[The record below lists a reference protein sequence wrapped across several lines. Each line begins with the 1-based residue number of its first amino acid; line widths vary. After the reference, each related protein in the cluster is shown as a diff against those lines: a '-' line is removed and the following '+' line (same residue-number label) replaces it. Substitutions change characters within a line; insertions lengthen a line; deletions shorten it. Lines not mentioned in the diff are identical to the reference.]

1 MNKVFCHIVGL
12 NDKIKSQILSILK
25 GKNFNFHIIDLDDI
39 TQNIINDKNM
49 NQMYNKYESYFQKSK
64 LKDSS
69 KVNTKKYKEIEKK
82 MNEYW
87 KNKFNFIL
95 NKEIKNVK
103 NKKIILIGLNTH
115 FKNSRIFV
123 KIDCKLKFFI
133 KLSLIDNAKNVIENN
148 LDNHRDEIIE
158 GTFPLEYL
166 EIDFLVKK
174 RENLINTYQKN
185 GYELKSIT
193 SILKIINSNNNLDI
207 GKINDLYVASIDK
220 ISKKIDFKNDR
231 ISAFTI
237 PWVAAVSSVNSSN
250 IKKGFKNNN
259 GFVKQI
265 NQKGFNDLK
274 KECYL
279 YKVSKNEFYHH
290 ENGKG
295 VKFVTNNT
303 SKILDTYYIKDIY
316 SYLIDNGIKLI
327 K

>member
-1 MNKVFCHIVGL
+1 MNNVFCHIVGL
-12 NDKIKSQILSILK
+12 NDKIKYRIFQLLK
-25 GKNFNFHIIDLDDI
+25 SPDFNFHIIDLDDI

-49 NQMYNKYESYFQKSK
+49 NLMYNKFENYFQKSK
-64 LKDSS
+64 MKDSS

-87 KNKFNFIL
+87 KNKFKFIL
-95 NKEIKNVK
+95 DKEINKIK
-103 NKKIILIGLNTH
+103 KKKIILIGLNTH

-133 KLSLIDNAKNVIENN
+133 KLNLVQNAKNVIENN
-148 LDNHRDEIIE
+148 LDSHRDEIID

-185 GYELKSIT
+185 GFELKSIT
-193 SILKIINSNNNLDI
+193 SILKIINNNNNFDI
-207 GKINDLYVASIDK
+207 STISDLYIASIDK
-220 ISKKIDFKNDR
+220 ISKKIDTKNNR

-250 IKKGFKNNN
+250 IKKGFKNND

-279 YKVSKNEFYHH
+279 YKVSKNDFYHH

-295 VKFVTNNT
+295 VKFVSCSP
-303 SKILDTYYIKDIY
+303 SKILDTYYINDIY
-316 SYLIDNGIKLI
+316 NYLVDNGIKLI